1 MPNFTNLIMPSGYV
15 PEVACW
21 VHRPGDALPK
31 LAVAEADSTKIHI
44 YDGRSDKNLEM
55 INYDLWLIIN

>member
-1 MPNFTNLIMPSGYV
+1 MILNLVQIIHLYSGYV
-15 PEVACW
+15 PECACW

-44 YDGRSDKNLEM
+44 YDGR
-55 INYDLWLIIN
+55 

>member
-1 MPNFTNLIMPSGYV
+1 MPSGYV

-55 INYDLWLIIN
+55 INYELWSIIN